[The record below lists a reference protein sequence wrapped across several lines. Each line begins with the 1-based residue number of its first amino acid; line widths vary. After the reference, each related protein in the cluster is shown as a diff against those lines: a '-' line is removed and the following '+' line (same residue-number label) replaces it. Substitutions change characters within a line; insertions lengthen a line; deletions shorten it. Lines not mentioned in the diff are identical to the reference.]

1 VKVSVSVGFV
11 LEVPGGKDRDELGEE
26 IRSQIVEAF
35 HPERVH
41 VNVFLPRPAVSER
54 RLIDLSGG
62 KQLE

>member
-1 VKVSVSVGFV
+1 MSVGFV

-41 VNVFLPRPAVSER
+41 VNVFLPKTAVSER